1 MTEEKERD
9 VSDNSEASEE
19 ASIEGRFTRTPASPG
34 WEFLRL
40 VTGWAALVWLANLVG
55 WLLGYRHAVRLDL
68 SPEAIRVRRERR
80 LLGRV
85 IRESRETWTRRA
97 LASVGQR
104 VYQSA
109 LQLYVGSLM
118 LALGVLIG
126 GVYFVDGVRTGETYL
141 LLVGAG
147 AILIGGGLDFAMH
160 VWLPTSRSQV
170 VVDLRMLPRHAL
182 SIQGLTERDAGRFVD
197 AVGMAPKE
205 A

>member
-1 MTEEKERD
+1 MTEEQQRD
-9 VSDNSEASEE
+9 TSDNSDAAEE
-19 ASIEGRFTRTPASPG
+19 ASVEGRFARTPASPS

-40 VTGWAALVWLANLVG
+40 VSGWAALVWLAHLVG

-68 SPEAIRVRRERR
+68 SAEAIRVRRERR

-109 LQLYVGSLM
+109 CQLYVGSLM

-160 VWLPTSRSQV
+160 VWLPKFRSQV

-182 SIQGLTERDAGRFVD
+182 SIQGLTEREARRFVD
-197 AVGMAPKE
+197 AVGLGPKE